1 MSESHRRERY
11 LDATPGASPQQDARV
26 STNIRRKTR
35 GQRSFDGCG
44 DDAQSMP
51 MATLSR
57 RLLPTL
63 IQRLRRRSANGYGDD
78 QPTAMLTLSQRL
90 SRRSVNGHTVARRR
104 KKKSN
109 GYRNP
114 CIHSTHTPPP
124 RSRQGLL
131 FSTNTIFADEEQ
143 ISRLGRQTTSG
154 RGGRGGGETGCQHK
168 ERLREKSPP
177 IPPNFKKKTQSPIKF
192 IAMRHPS

>member
-35 GQRSFDGCG
+35 GQRSVDGCG

-154 RGGRGGGETGCQHK
+154 RGGRGGEKQDANTKKDFVKKAH
-168 ERLREKSPP
+168 RSLPILR
-177 IPPNFKKKTQSPIKF
+177 KKPK
-192 IAMRHPS
+192 AR